1 MISGHGCP
9 LYPNGKGQTTS
20 TRDPRPETRDPR
32 PETRDDTIT
41 VVNPELSRREALKRL
56 SVGVGTFALWPCLSE
71 QGAAAFARIQRDG
84 QPPKLAFLTA
94 EQYATVDAIA
104 ETIIPADD
112 HSPGAKAA
120 RVADYIDLLLSES
133 SSDVQKSWVAGL
145 AELDRVSKQRA
156 GRPFSEINPDQALAV
171 LTDVSGH
178 EQNPTDALEQFFR
191 DTKDATI
198 RGYYTSEIGIQNELQ
213 YQGNR
218 FLTEFV
224 GCTHPEHGYVPP
236 QD

>member
-1 MISGHGCP
+1 MAAP
-9 LYPNGKGQTTS
+9 F
-20 TRDPRPETRDPR
+20 TRTARDKPPQPETRDPR